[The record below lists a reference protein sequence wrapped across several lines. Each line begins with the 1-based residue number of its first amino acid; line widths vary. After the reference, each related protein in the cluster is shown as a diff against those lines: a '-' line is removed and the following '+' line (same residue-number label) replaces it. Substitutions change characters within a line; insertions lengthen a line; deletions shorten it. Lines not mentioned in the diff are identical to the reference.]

1 MWGIGCSPFATP
13 GFWGPAPMFGSYMGG
28 LWGCSSMFMGPMM
41 FSPMSSMYGGFA
53 GSMIGGGLGGAL
65 GYFAAGGM
73 NNPWAGMTGMFV
85 GNMLGSSL
93 GWLAGSFGF

>member
-1 MWGIGCSPFATP
+1 
-13 GFWGPAPMFGSYMGG
+13 MFGSYMGG

-41 FSPMSSMYGGFA
+41 FSPMSMYGGFA